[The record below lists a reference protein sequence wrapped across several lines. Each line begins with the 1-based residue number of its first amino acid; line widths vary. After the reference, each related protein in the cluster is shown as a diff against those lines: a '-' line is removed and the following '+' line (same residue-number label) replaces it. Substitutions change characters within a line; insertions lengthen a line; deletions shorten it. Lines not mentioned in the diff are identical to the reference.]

1 VILTAAEYTAGR
13 HGIAIIQ
20 GMQDRFL
27 TPLDRLLAGANNA
40 LRTIAAPAGRPAR
53 TNPAAEIAESEL
65 SDEQRVHAAG
75 LMRVNHAGEVAAQGL
90 YQGHAA
96 VARDAATE
104 KQMQRAADEEFDHLA
119 WCEQRLAELDA
130 GPSRLSPVWYA
141 GAFAIGA
148 ASGVLG
154 DRWSLGF
161 IAETE
166 KQVCAHLDSHL
177 ESLPENDVKSRAIV
191 EKMRDEEQEHGE
203 NAVEA
208 GAAPLPDPVQR
219 LMQLT
224 AKVMTRTAYRL

>member
-1 VILTAAEYTAGR
+1 ME
-13 HGIAIIQ
+13 
-20 GMQDRFL
+20 DRDL
-27 TPLDRLLAGANNA
+27 TPLDRLLAGVDNA
-40 LRTIAAPAGRPAR
+40 LRTIAAPAGRPSR
-53 TNPAAEIAESEL
+53 ENPAAEIAESEL
-65 SDEQRVHAAG
+65 SDDQRAHAAG

-96 VARDAATE
+96 VARDAVIE
-104 KQMQRAADEEFDHLA
+104 EQMQHAADEEFDHLA
-119 WCEQRLAELDA
+119 WCEQRLAELNA

-166 KQVCAHLDSHL
+166 RQVCAHLDSHL
-177 ESLPENDVKSRAIV
+177 DRLPDDDAKSRAIV
-191 EKMRDEEQEHGE
+191 RKMRDEEEQHGE
-203 NAVEA
+203 NAIEA
-208 GAAPLPDPVQR
+208 GAAQLPDPIQR

-224 AKVMTRTAYRL
+224 AKLMTKTAYRL